1 MMPMS
6 KRSDLPKSIVV
17 GPKQK
22 MPVYERAMREGMG
35 YFSPKNFHIVINE
48 RQHPAGKHWTLFHEL
63 IHVASEKLKQ
73 GKIVKR
79 QPSEEYVTNLAGALF
94 PMLVYS
100 GLWKR
105 LTKKELDEFL
115 QSQGE

>member
-1 MMPMS
+1 MS
-6 KRSDLPKSIVV
+6 TKRSLPKSIVV

-22 MPVYERAMREGMG
+22 MPVVEASLREGMG
-35 YFSPKNFHIVINE
+35 YFSPKLFRIVINSN
-48 RQHPAGKHWTLFHEL
+48 QPHAGKHWTLLHEL

-100 GLWKR
+100 GLWKG
-105 LTKKELDEFL
+105 LTRKELDEFFKL
-115 QSQGE
+115 QK